1 MTAADPVK
9 TIARATAKRLA
20 ANYGASMPSEVEAVF
35 RAERTSQRRD
45 QYQYIDPVS
54 IGSLI
59 VAVATLAWSIYS
71 DLRRK
76 TPEPS
81 AEAVAQELRYEMR
94 DHDGLR
100 PDNPEL
106 IISVVVEEVI
116 RAANSSPEVT
126 SVGQKTK
133 KGTRAPGVDRRRLAA
148 DLKRR
153 YDAGESIRSLAVST
167 GRSYGFI
174 HRLLTEAGARFRG
187 RSGTVGGNRRALDAG
202 QPEIPVQVYL
212 ADALPGP
219 AVEQALR
226 EVLLTS
232 GVEDIRETPVVTG
245 SWYRS
250 LTGLLK
256 RAAHSEAAAEARRA
270 VELQVLDRF
279 QAGINGVTGDAVAK
293 LITALDHT
301 SGAVIQVGSV
311 LLVKAEGTIVV
322 RQLTA
327 REMTHWQHNPGL
339 FKDPA
344 AALSELQH
352 AIQSGPSASTPGHPP
367 PETPEQQA
375 RPA

>member
-1 MTAADPVK
+1 MTVTDPVK
-9 TIARATAKRLA
+9 TIARTTAKRLA
-20 ANYGASMPSEVEAVF
+20 ASYGAGMPGEVEAVL
-35 RAERTSQRRD
+35 RAERTPQRRD
-45 QYQYIDPVS
+45 QYIDPVS
-54 IGSLI
+54 IASLI
-59 VAVATLAWSIYS
+59 VAVATLAWTIYS

-81 AEAVAQELRYEMR
+81 AEAVAQELRFEMR

-100 PDNPEL
+100 PEYPDL
-106 IISVVVEEVI
+106 IIISIVVEEVI
-116 RAANSSPEVT
+116 RAANSGPEVT
-126 SVGQKTK
+126 SVGQKIK
-133 KGTRAPGVDRRRLAA
+133 KGTRAPGVDRRKLAA

-153 YDAGESIRSLAVST
+153 YDAGESVRSLAVST

-174 HRLLTEAGARFRG
+174 HRLLTEAGVRFRG
-187 RSGTVGGNRRALDAG
+187 RSGTAGGNRRALDAG

-212 ADALPGP
+212 ADTLPGP

-256 RAAHSEAAAEARRA
+256 RAADSEAAAEARRA

-279 QAGINGVTGDAVAK
+279 QAGIDGVTGDAVAK

-311 LLVKAEGTIVV
+311 LLVKAGGTIVV

-344 AALSELQH
+344 AALGELQR

-367 PETPEQQA
+367 HETPEQQA

>member
-1 MTAADPVK
+1 MTVTDPVK
-9 TIARATAKRLA
+9 TIARTTAKRLA
-20 ANYGASMPSEVEAVF
+20 ASYGAGMPGEVEAVL
-35 RAERTSQRRD
+35 RAERTPQRRD
-45 QYQYIDPVS
+45 QYVDPVS
-54 IGSLI
+54 IASLI
-59 VAVATLAWSIYS
+59 VAVATLAWTIYS

-100 PDNPEL
+100 PEYPDL
-106 IISVVVEEVI
+106 IIISVVVEEVI
-116 RAANSSPEVT
+116 RAANSGPEVT
-126 SVGQKTK
+126 SVGQKIK
-133 KGTRAPGVDRRRLAA
+133 KGTRAPVVDRRRLAA

-153 YDAGESIRSLAVST
+153 YDAGESVRSLAVST

-174 HRLLTEAGARFRG
+174 HRLLTEAGVRFRG
-187 RSGTVGGNRRALDAG
+187 RSGTAGGNRRALDAG

-212 ADALPGP
+212 ADTLPGP

-256 RAAHSEAAAEARRA
+256 RAADSEAAAEARRA

-279 QAGINGVTGDAVAK
+279 QAGIDGVTGDAVAK

-344 AALSELQH
+344 AALTELQR